1 MTEREKEI
9 RSLLVLMQIHH
20 KLGWHEDVK
29 KGIEHAIALLD
40 GVAARG

>member
-9 RSLLVLMQIHH
+9 RSLLVLMRIDLQ
-20 KLGWHEDVK
+20 LGRHSDVK

-40 GVAARG
+40 GVRN